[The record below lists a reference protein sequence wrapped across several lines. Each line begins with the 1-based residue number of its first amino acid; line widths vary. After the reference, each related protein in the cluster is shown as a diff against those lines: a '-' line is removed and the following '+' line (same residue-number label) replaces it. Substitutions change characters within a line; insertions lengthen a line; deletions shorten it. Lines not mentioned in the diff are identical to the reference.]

1 MKTTTA
7 KSIAKQVSYGLFAVV
22 LLLTYY
28 PNVASAAQITAR
40 SVVIGSSIASAT
52 TTYSFGF
59 TVPSTTVVKS
69 ASFTACTTASGTCT
83 TPAGFSVASSTLTA
97 QPTNLGDASGWTV
110 STATPGSLRLSK
122 SANVATPT
130 GAQTV
135 GFSGVVNPST
145 TNATFFVRMATY
157 SDATWTTAIDAGTVA
172 TSTAGQVT
180 VTVVIDESLTFT
192 LANTTVALNTP
203 TTSSTG
209 TGTSAM
215 TVSTNAVNGYSVGY
229 SGTTLTSGANTINA
243 MSSPTASTVNSK
255 QFGLNLMNNTTPAVG
270 TNVTGVGSGTPAT
283 GYNTTNLFK
292 FNSGDTIASAAL
304 PTNDNVY
311 TASYIVN
318 MNGATAAGSYS
329 TLLTY
334 IATSNF

>member
-1 MKTTTA
+1 MKTETI
-7 KSIAKQVSYGLFAVV
+7 KLIAKQVSYGLFVAV
-22 LLLTYY
+22 LLLAYY
-28 PNVASAAQITAR
+28 PNAASAAQITAR

-59 TVPSTTVVKS
+59 TVPSATVIKS

-122 SANVATPT
+122 SANVAAPT

-203 TTSSTG
+203 TTSTTG

-229 SGTTLTSGANTINA
+229 SGTTLTSGANTITA
-243 MSSPTASTVNSK
+243 MTSAAASTVNSK

-270 TNVTGVGSGTPAT
+270 TNVTGVGSGTPTA

-292 FNSGDTIASAAL
+292 FNSGDTIASASL

-334 IATSNF
+334 IATANF